1 MSSPPLPFSP
11 PGPGTAPAPTRLQL
25 SPWGLNLLVAAY
37 LLLALNGGLWAAIFR
52 VFAKDPVALVAF
64 GTSVSLL
71 LLALM
76 AFVTLPRLQRP
87 ALALMI
93 LTAAVAEHF
102 RAAYGVLIDRD
113 MIQNAMLTTT
123 TESKHLFTLQFF
135 RDIGLW
141 GVLPA
146 ALIFGLPLKPVRWRS
161 LIWRWP
167 LGVALMLGLL
177 LAMVVGNYRSFAP
190 AVRNHREMLAAFQP
204 GAPLRAMVRY
214 GLLRF
219 ATADITAAPHG
230 RDARPGPLLQA
241 APKPVLFV
249 LFVGETARAQ
259 NFGLNGYGRDTTPE
273 LAKLDVVNFTDT
285 ASCGTSTAVSVP
297 CMFSDLGTEG
307 YTQKRFLGRE
317 NLVDILAHAGLKVE
331 WIDNNTGDQQVA
343 KRLGPVT
350 RIDATLDPAACA
362 GGECTDAAFL
372 PIIKARMQT
381 ITENTVLVLHMI
393 GSHGPAYYLRYP
405 ADQAVFKP
413 DCRSSAFADC
423 QPGEIVNAYDNSIRM
438 TDHVLAGTIRMMAA
452 QDRVIPAL
460 YFVSDHGESLGEKGL
475 YLHAAPMF
483 MAPDEQ
489 RKVPFVIWLSQAFQ
503 DAMQVP
509 QSCLA
514 AQSGAAVSQ
523 DNLFHSVL
531 GLLDIR
537 TSVRKDALDLSHDC
551 RKGGA

>member
-1 MSSPPLPFSP
+1 MSSPPLPFP
-11 PGPGTAPAPTRLQL
+11 FPGTAERPGKGRFRL

-37 LLLALNGGLWAAIFR
+37 LLLALNGGLWAAVFR
-52 VFAKDPVALVAF
+52 VFAKDPLALGAF
-64 GTSVSLL
+64 GTAVSLL

-76 AFVTLPRLQRP
+76 AFVTLPGLQRP

-102 RAAYGVLIDRD
+102 RRAYGVLIDRD

-123 TESKHLFTLQFF
+123 TESKHLFTLAFF
-135 RDIGLW
+135 RDVGLM
-141 GVLPA
+141 GLVPAGLVLA
-146 ALIFGLPLKPVRWRS
+146 VPLQPVRLRAV
-161 LIWRWP
+161 LWRWP
-167 LGVALMLGLL
+167 LGIVLCLALVAGL
-177 LAMVVGNYRSFAP
+177 VVGNYRSFAP

-204 GAPLRAMVRY
+204 GAPLRAMARY
-214 GLLRF
+214 GLLRL
-219 ATADITAAPHG
+219 ATADITAAPYG
-230 RDARPGPLLQA
+230 RDARPGPLLA
-241 APKPVLFV
+241 AAKKPVLFV

-259 NFGLNGYGRDTTPE
+259 SFGLNGYGRDTTPE
-273 LAKLDVVNFTDT
+273 LAGLDVVNFRDT
-285 ASCGTSTAVSVP
+285 TACGTSTAVSVP
-297 CMFSDLGTEG
+297 CMFSGLGAGG
-307 YTQKRFLGRE
+307 YSQKRFLGRE

-331 WIDNNTGDQQVA
+331 WIDNNTGDQKVA

-350 RIDATLDPAACA
+350 RIDATIDPAACA

-372 PIIKARMQT
+372 PIIKARMET

-405 ADQAVFKP
+405 ADQAAFTP

-423 QPGEIVNAYDNSIRM
+423 QPEEIVNAYDNSIRM
-438 TDHVLAGTIRMMAA
+438 TDHVLAETVRMMAA
-452 QDRVIPAL
+452 QDRVIPAM

-489 RKVPFVIWLSQAFQ
+489 RKVPFVLWLSQPFQ
-503 DAMQVP
+503 QALDVP
-509 QSCLA
+509 QSCLDA
-514 AQSGAAVSQ
+514 KAGQPVSQ

-531 GLLDIR
+531 GLLDIQ
-537 TSVRKDALDLSHDC
+537 TSVREDALDLSHDC